1 MIAILTVIVSCW
13 LLFSVL
19 KLSVRV
25 AWGIVKVTAYALC
38 ILALPA
44 LIVCAITAGGLIL
57 LLPVALLAGA
67 WGIMKCC

>member
-13 LLFSVL
+13 LLFNIL
-19 KLSVRV
+19 KLSVKV
-25 AWGIVKVTAYALC
+25 AWGIAKVTAYALC